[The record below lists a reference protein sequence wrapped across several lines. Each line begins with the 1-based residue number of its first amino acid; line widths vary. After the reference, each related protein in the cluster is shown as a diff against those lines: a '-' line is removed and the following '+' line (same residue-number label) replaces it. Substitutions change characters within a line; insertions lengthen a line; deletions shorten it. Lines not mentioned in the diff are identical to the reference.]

1 MGCIVDA
8 GSSNLQLGLGSM
20 TNHPL
25 NRAGIAKKDRDLKG
39 KMGTN
44 WALSEN
50 RRYQVSDTLE
60 KSLLQ
65 HGKANDWGSYPI
77 SLKENRITG
86 KQPRGSRTNAV
97 NLTS

>member
-1 MGCIVDA
+1 MRCIVDA

-20 TNHPL
+20 T
-25 NRAGIAKKDRDLKG
+25 GIAKKDRDLKG

-44 WALSEN
+44 WVLSEN

-60 KSLLQ
+60 RSLLQ

-77 SLKENRITG
+77 ILKENRITG

-97 NLTS
+97 NLSS